1 MPQPKIP
8 DAAAPA
14 ELGCSM
20 PAEWERHAATWL
32 AWPHHEAD
40 WPGKMEAVRW
50 VYGEMVRK
58 ISPGELVRILVRNR
72 AEQKLAAVYLKRAGC
87 DLKRVEFIVHPTN
100 RGWMRDSGPIFVK
113 RRNPQSAIRNP
124 QFKTAI
130 VHFHFNAWAKY
141 DDWQKDT
148 RIPEMAAQTPE
159 AAVVQRAIPTAE
171 ILSSKAAAS
180 R

>member
-113 RRNPQSAIRNP
+113 RRNPQSAIRNLRP
-124 QFKTAI
+124 PLSIFISMPGRNMPTG
-130 VHFHFNAWAKY
+130 
-141 DDWQKDT
+141 
-148 RIPEMAAQTPE
+148 RRTPGF
-159 AAVVQRAIPTAE
+159 RKWPPD
-171 ILSSKAAAS
+171 S
-180 R
+180 